1 MRSENEYGNVRIAN
15 NKFVQL
21 SKQTKNH
28 FLHANDETKP
38 LHLKL
43 RDMNVHN
50 ELCDAVARFAF
61 RSLLPNGP
69 HKITHL
75 HLTHFS
81 SG

>member
-15 NKFVQL
+15 YKFVQL
-21 SKQTKNH
+21 SQQTKNH

-43 RDMNVHN
+43 RDMNIHN

-61 RSLLPNGP
+61 RS
-69 HKITHL
+69 
-75 HLTHFS
+75 FS
-81 SG
+81 RKSIVRDSFS